1 MCRDK
6 YLGTDLTSVLEVL
19 RAAAAAAPST
29 ELPVVLFSTGIL
41 LLSLSVGFL
50 LKRTLTVNVVALE
63 SYAQ

>member
-1 MCRDK
+1 M
-6 YLGTDLTSVLEVL
+6 LEVL